1 MRQTAF
7 EENLGVLEEF
17 DGSRRLS
24 RVTVRRVPYDY
35 VAIFRLTGNRGN
47 TVSTT
52 INVSAEAA
60 FICTSIGYSL
70 QEPEVPEVPPENR
83 VLPPTYG
90 AALFLRAALREGA
103 DTLNRGLQA
112 EELIARQTQNLRDS
126 LSFRYAIID
135 KGSGRELQNTP
146 VHNMAGLGRAD
157 GVRPF
162 RELAVP
168 YVFAPNSSISIELYE
183 IVTIP
188 GGTIHMDFQGYK
200 EFR

>member
-7 EENLGVLEEF
+7 EESLGTLEEL
-17 DGSRRLS
+17 DASRRLS
-24 RVTVRRVPYDY
+24 RVTIRRVPYDY
-35 VAIFRLTGNRGN
+35 VALFRLTGRRGN
-47 TVSTT
+47 TVSAA
-52 INVSAEAA
+52 INISAEAT
-60 FICTSIGYSL
+60 FICTTIGYSL
-70 QEPEVPEVPPENR
+70 EEPEVPQAPPVN
-83 VLPPTYG
+83 VALPPTWGIAMFLPQQLG
-90 AALFLRAALREGA
+90 AAAN
-103 DTLNRGLQA
+103 TLNKGLQA
-112 EELIARQTQNLRDS
+112 EELLARQTQNLRDR

-188 GGTIHMDFQGYK
+188 GGMIHMDFQGYK